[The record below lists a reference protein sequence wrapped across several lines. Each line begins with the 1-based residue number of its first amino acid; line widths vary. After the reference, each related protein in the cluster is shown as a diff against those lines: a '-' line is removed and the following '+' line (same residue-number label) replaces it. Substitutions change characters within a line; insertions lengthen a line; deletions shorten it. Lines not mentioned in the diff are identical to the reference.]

1 MATQSLA
8 KLKAEMTFNS
18 DLTRLVDVMKGIS
31 ASQYYIMER
40 KKTKTDRFT
49 EKLNEMFELYDFR
62 DSHHPFIR
70 LQNKRKLIGL
80 VGTDGG
86 FLGGLNMKVAQA
98 AFKFEAENCG
108 FFVLGERGVNYM
120 KEFSKPHTAFPGI
133 NTDETRFKL
142 VDKVTAFILQEV
154 LRGNY
159 GHVMLIYPHA
169 INFSS
174 QRVEAV
180 NLIPC
185 PLFFKNKP
193 DYLPSHQEQQKKII
207 LESSA
212 EGIIEYLTALWLRK
226 RLLEFF
232 EDSKTAEFGARTMH
246 LEGSYATLTKI
257 DKQLKL
263 QFFKARREK
272 IDQSLRET
280 FTSQMMCEAK

>member
-1 MATQSLA
+1 MATQSLS
-8 KLKAEMTFNS
+8 KLKGEMTFNA

-40 KKTKTDRFT
+40 KKTKTDRFS
-49 EKLNEMFELYDFR
+49 EKLDELFQMYDFR
-62 DSHHPFIR
+62 DSAHPFVR
-70 LQNKRKLIGL
+70 LQNKRRLIGM

-98 AFKFEAENCG
+98 AFKYENEGCG
-108 FFVLGERGVNYM
+108 FFVLGERGANYM
-120 KEFSKPHTAFPGI
+120 KEFNKQHTAFAGI

-142 VDKVTAFILQEV
+142 VDRVTAFILQEV
-154 LRGNY
+154 LKGNY

-193 DYLPSHQEQQKKII
+193 DMMPLPEEQKKKVI

-257 DKQLKL
+257 DKQLRL

-280 FTSQMMCEAK
+280 FTSQMMCGK

>member
-8 KLKAEMTFNS
+8 KLKSEMTFNS

-40 KKTKTDRFT
+40 KKTKTDLFT
-49 EKLNEMFELYDFR
+49 EKLDGMFQAYDFR
-62 DSHHPFIR
+62 TSRHPFVY
-70 LQNKRKLIGL
+70 LQNKRKLIGV

-98 AFKFEAENCG
+98 AFKYETPDTG
-108 FFVLGERGVNYM
+108 FFVLGERGSNYL
-120 KEFSKPHTAFPGI
+120 KEASKKHTPFPGI
-133 NTDETRFKL
+133 STDEARFKL
-142 VDKVTAFILQEV
+142 VDKITAFILQEV
-154 LRGNY
+154 LKGNY
-159 GHVMLIYPHA
+159 GHVMLVFPHA

-174 QRVEAV
+174 QRVDAL

-193 DYLPSHQEQQKKII
+193 DQVASPEEQKKKVI
-207 LESSA
+207 LDSSVD
-212 EGIIEYLTALWLRK
+212 GIIEYLTALWMRK
-226 RLLEFF
+226 RLLEIF

-280 FTSQMMCEAK
+280 FTSQMMCGK